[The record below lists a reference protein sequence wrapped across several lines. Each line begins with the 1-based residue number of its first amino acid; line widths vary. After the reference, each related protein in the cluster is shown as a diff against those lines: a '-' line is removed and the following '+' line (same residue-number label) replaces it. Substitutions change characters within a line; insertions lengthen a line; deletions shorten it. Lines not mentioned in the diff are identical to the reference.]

1 MTRALERSLL
11 LAAGPLD
18 VFAALSRPEG
28 LAAWLA
34 DRAVEAPGGVRLEW
48 DVPGG
53 VAATDLEVVERAPGK
68 RLVFRWAGWG
78 AERTQVACY
87 LAPEGG
93 GTRLVLVEAGFG
105 EGPWWDLAIEEEGE
119 GWDEALARL
128 VRLLGA
134 GPSRRIDKEAV
145 LPAPA
150 ARVYAAL
157 TREDELRRWLS
168 REARFEP
175 RPGASYRL
183 ADPGWAAAGRGRVR
197 ALSPHEAI
205 ALSWHWDPELPPTE
219 LLLHVEQA
227 PGGARLRLAHSGWG
241 TGCEFNRAFEEIEE
255 AWEDALFLLR
265 RYLAGGP
272 T

>member
-28 LAAWLA
+28 LAGWLA
-34 DRAVEAPGGVRLEW
+34 DRAAETPTGARLEW
-48 DVPGG
+48 DVAGG
-53 VAATDLEVVERAPGK
+53 VATTDLEVVERAPGK

-78 AERTQVACY
+78 VERTQVACY
-87 LAPEGG
+87 LTPEAG

-105 EGPWWDLAIEEEGE
+105 EGPWWDLAVEEEGE

-128 VRLLGA
+128 VRLLGP
-134 GPSRRIDKEAV
+134 GPSRRIEKEAV

-150 ARVYAAL
+150 ERVYAAL
-157 TREDELRRWLS
+157 TQEDELRRWLS

-175 RPGASYRL
+175 RPGTSYRL
-183 ADPGWAAAGRGRVR
+183 AEGSAVAGRGRVR
-197 ALSPHEAI
+197 ALSPDEAI
-205 ALSWHWDPELPPTE
+205 ALSWHCDPELPPTE
-219 LLLHVEQA
+219 LLLQVERA
-227 PGGARLRLAHSGWG
+227 PGGARLHLAHSGLG
-241 TGCEFNRAFEEIEE
+241 AGCEFNRAFEELEE

-265 RYLAGGP
+265 RYLAGGRP
-272 T
+272 